1 MNIYILYSSVAA
13 KILHYGKRSSSD
25 VELSSAAVG
34 ADQHHKNQAEL
45 ACYALKVLET
55 RFSVSALDTLLP
67 THPSS
72 SSSTKVILL
81 SVVVES
87 LDNSQDKKRGHIRA
101 GS

>member
-1 MNIYILYSSVAA
+1 MSSA
-13 KILHYGKRSSSD
+13 
-25 VELSSAAVG
+25 AAVG

>member
-1 MNIYILYSSVAA
+1 MSSA
-13 KILHYGKRSSSD
+13 
-25 VELSSAAVG
+25 AAVG

-72 SSSTKVILL
+72 SSGSSTKVILL

-101 GS
+101 GVVYP